1 MQSSSKRAEQNS
13 STMSNVLWKF
23 GERITAQF
31 VSTIVAIILA
41 RLLYPED
48 YGVVTIVTIFISLF
62 NALVTGGLGNAL
74 IQKKDADELD
84 FSSMFYFSLSFS
96 LIIYAG
102 VFFSAGML
110 ARIYQNA
117 ELILITRVMGLRI
130 PIAAVNSIQHSYLAR
145 QMQFK
150 KFFAATLGGTV
161 VSAFVGIFLAYAGY
175 GAWALVGQYLTN
187 VFVDTIVLFIVG
199 GWKPKWT
206 YEWQRVKTMLPFGI
220 RMMGAAVLDTGFNE
234 LRSIVISLRYSP
246 TDLALYDNGKKY
258 PNLLVVNINASIN
271 AVMFPVMS
279 RVQSDSE
286 ALKMAMKKAIRIS
299 TYALAPIL
307 LGLFAVSE
315 EFVEV
320 VLTDKWIAC
329 VPFIR
334 ITCIM
339 CLFYPIHTVNIQA
352 LNALGKSG
360 LVLKLEVIKK
370 ALSITVLLI
379 SMCFGVTGIALGAM
393 FVSILSTF
401 INAVYSKRMMNYSF
415 VAQMKDVSVSIVISS
430 AMACSIFIINH
441 VVNLDNVL
449 LLLVDIVIGGL
460 VYVGLSLALRVPE
473 LKYLIGKVRL
483 MLRLKKADC
492 EGDK

>member
-1 MQSSSKRAEQNS
+1 MQSSSRRDVQNS
-13 STMSNVLWKF
+13 STLSNVLWKF

-74 IQKKDADELD
+74 IQKEDADALD
-84 FSSMFYFSLSFS
+84 FSSMFYFSLAFS

-110 ARIYQNA
+110 ARIYRNA

-150 KFFAATLGGTV
+150 KFFLATLGGTV

-187 VFVDTIVLFIVG
+187 VFVDTLVLFICG
-199 GWKPKWT
+199 GWKPKWAFD
-206 YEWQRVKTMLPFGI
+206 WQRVKAMLPFGI

-234 LRSIVISLRYSP
+234 LRSIIISLRYSP

-320 VLTDKWIAC
+320 VLTDKWLTC

-352 LNALGKSG
+352 LNALGKSDV
-360 LVLKLEVIKK
+360 VLKLEIIKK
-370 ALSITVLLI
+370 GLSIIVLLI
-379 SMCFGVTGIALGAM
+379 SMCFGVMGIALGAM
-393 FVSILSTF
+393 GVSLLSTY
-401 INAVYSKRMMNYSF
+401 INAAYGKRVVGYSF
-415 VAQMKDVSVSIVISS
+415 VSQMKDIGISLFI
-430 AMACSIFIINH
+430 ATLMASCVFVLNY
-441 VVNLDNVL
+441 VVAGNKL
-449 LLLVDIVIGGL
+449 LMLLVDIVVGGL
-460 VYVGLSLALRVPE
+460 VYLGLSVVLNVPE
-473 LKYLIGKVRL
+473 LKYLVGKCKV
-483 MLRLKKADC
+483 MLHLNKS
-492 EGDK
+492 

>member
-1 MQSSSKRAEQNS
+1 MQSVRKKAVRNS

-31 VSTIVAIILA
+31 VSAIVAIILA

-74 IQKKDADELD
+74 IQKEDADELD
-84 FSSMFYFSLSFS
+84 FSSMFYFSLAFS

-102 VFFSAGML
+102 VFFSAGLL

-117 ELILITRVMGLRI
+117 ELILITRVMGLRV
-130 PIAAVNSIQHSYLAR
+130 PLAAINSIQHSYLAR

-161 VSAFVGIFLAYAGY
+161 VSALVGIYLAYAGY

-187 VFVDTIVLFIVG
+187 VLVDTIVLFVWG
-199 GWKPKWT
+199 GWKPQCV
-206 YEWQRVKTMLPFGI
+206 YDWQRVKVMLPFGI
-220 RMMGAAVLDTGFNE
+220 KMMGAAVLDTGFNE

-279 RVQSDSE
+279 RVQSDKE
-286 ALKMAMKKAIRIS
+286 ALQMAMQKAIRIS

-320 VLTDKWIAC
+320 VLTNKWLAC

-334 ITCIM
+334 ITSIM

-360 LVLKLEVIKK
+360 LVLRLEVIKK
-370 ALSITVLLI
+370 SLGIIVLLI
-379 SMCFGVTGIALGAM
+379 SMRFGVLGIALGAM
-393 FVSILSTF
+393 GVSLLSTY
-401 INAVYSKRMMNYSF
+401 INASYGKQVVGYSF
-415 VAQMKDVSVSIVISS
+415 VSQMKDVCVSLFIATV
-430 AMACSIFIINH
+430 MAGCIILLNH
-441 VVNLDNVL
+441 VVAGNKLI
-449 LLLVDIVIGGL
+449 LLLVDIVIGGF
-460 VYVGLSLALRVPE
+460 VYLGLSVLLNVPE
-473 LKYLIGKVRL
+473 LKYLVGKCKM
-483 MLRLKKADC
+483 MLHLNKS
-492 EGDK
+492 